1 MTTGWKDL
9 SECGKTRHGETLKLK
24 PTKNGRYSLIGIN
37 TCKKPCCPNCLKI
50 LLKKQE
56 KSIFQA
62 MRYAKEHNLQMTLWT
77 VNLPKSDKQ
86 SLMFQRIKLH
96 EVISDFLRTS
106 TRDTKT
112 KPANKVLKEINKMT
126 DAIGYVYRNEV
137 TCNNE
142 RFNPHLHLIDFRKQ
156 ALTTEQ
162 QEELKESLL
171 QICDRH
177 KVFISKKQSYSA
189 KDVMLNFKENF
200 NVSYLIKIDDH
211 DAVKLAVTDKE
222 KYQEYCESQIYLN
235 SQSNS
240 KIVKIPLIYW
250 KVGFKKLVGIRETK
264 DDDSDDN
271 FISVPKIITDF
282 MTFNKIKPSKL
293 IDIINYTSVE
303 ILQNENI
310 FELLTV

>member
-1 MTTGWKDL
+1 MTGWKDL

-24 PTKNGRYSLIGIN
+24 PTKNGKYSLVGIN

-62 MRYAKEHNLQMTLWT
+62 MQYAQENNLCVSMWT

-86 SLMFQRIKLH
+86 SLMLQRIKLH
-96 EVISDFLRTS
+96 QVISDFLRTS
-106 TRDTKT
+106 TRNAKLQ
-112 KPANKVLKEINKMT
+112 PSNKVLKQINKISGS
-126 DAIGYVYRNEV
+126 IGYIYRNEV

-162 QEELKESLL
+162 QDALKESLL

-177 KVFISKKQSYSA
+177 KIFISKKQSYFV
-189 KDVMLNFKENF
+189 KDVILNFRDDF
-200 NVSYLIKIDDH
+200 NPSYITKISDD
-211 DAVKLAVTDKE
+211 DAVKLADTDKE
-222 KYQEYCESQIYLN
+222 KYNEYCESQIFLN

-240 KIVKIPLIYW
+240 KIMKIPLVYW
-250 KVGFKKLVGIRETK
+250 KPRFKKLVGIKEIKTDK
-264 DDDSDDN
+264 QDDN
-271 FISVPKIITDF
+271 FISIPTVITDYMSF
-282 MTFNKIKPSKL
+282 HKIEPKRLLHL
-293 IDIINYTSVE
+293 IDSVGIN
-303 ILQNENI
+303 ILQTENI
-310 FELLTV
+310 FQLLSV